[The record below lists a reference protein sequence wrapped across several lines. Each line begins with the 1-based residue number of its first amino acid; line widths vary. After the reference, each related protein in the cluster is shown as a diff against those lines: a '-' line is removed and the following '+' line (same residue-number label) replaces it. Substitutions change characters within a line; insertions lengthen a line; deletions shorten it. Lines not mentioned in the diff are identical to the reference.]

1 MPDIINKCLFFFS
14 IKASSIHL
22 NTLQHFHLNRYTLV
36 SFYICRILQAQRGRW
51 HPTRRGQKTSS
62 DFFFPRAFVCCRPES
77 CFHGNTWLFRQ
88 MSVLKNS
95 PGQHIRICSI
105 WHEFHIHICLFFFF
119 LFCFYIQFIRSKHFV
134 RSLPQY
140 GSLILLFQ
148 SHINAESALN
158 WFCVLSTSTIYIYMY
173 VYIYLYVFVF
183 KDSCDLYRINLNV
196 FKEKW
201 QQKVGGNEKSCK
213 KVQIAKK

>member
-1 MPDIINKCLFFFS
+1 MFVFFLYQGIFDPLKHTS
-14 IKASSIHL
+14 
-22 NTLQHFHLNRYTLV
+22 TLSLEQIYTR
-36 SFYICRILQAQRGRW
+36 FILYLQDPSGAARSV
-51 HPTRRGQKTSS
+51 TSDS
-62 DFFFPRAFVCCRPES
+62 PRPKNVLRLFFPRAFVCYRPES

-201 QQKVGGNEKSCK
+201 QQKGGGK
-213 KVQIAKK
+213 